1 MSLKGAAGFN
11 ASWQDSCLDR
21 LTSLTTETRGGTL
34 TNPRLAAK
42 PSLWL
47 KRLLLVLLTLAALY
61 LLAANLFLN
70 TRLAAWAINRRP
82 ERFRVTWTTAWSV
95 WPGGVWV
102 RGLALRGRSA
112 NDVLWTVNVDR
123 GHGWIDVPALLRRRF
138 VIDGFRGEGVHSS
151 VSRGEGK
158 GAPPELE
165 KPDEKPRSPWGI
177 RIDNVDLAGVREVGY
192 NDLRLTGDGRGRI
205 SGSFSFVFDR
215 AFRMG
220 DTRLAMPAGRLWWS
234 GELVAQDLNV
244 DSTVSFA
251 PFVPHEHPGMEGWDF
266 LSGSLKA
273 HGQVPGLPFLAASG
287 LNGTQEPGRLVA
299 DLRVD
304 RGRLT
309 PGSHAELVTGPVP
322 GSGAGSPPALEMTAS
337 VPAGAQASE
346 LRLGLR
352 AQGLQA
358 GRSPGRP
365 PAFQCASVAGTV
377 LTPAVQLR
385 RLFVTARELRTKTN
399 LAAAAPL
406 EADMRLEKVRLEAAG
421 IRAHVRLDVDHAT
434 GRIDLAALARRD
446 ADIVGLQGEGV
457 SLQVAFP
464 AATAHQKSKAPWG
477 AQISGARL
485 SGIREIGIDPFR
497 LTGVSQLETTFTYD
511 PAGNLEIQRAALI
524 LPSGALLRQG
534 QPVAQNLAVKAEAR
548 VGPLAVGSQGLAFL
562 RQVSGTVDARA
573 RISSLGFLD
582 PYLRKVPWLAVQ
594 GDGDLD
600 ASVRLD
606 AGRLTSGSRLAVRVT
621 RLRATLL
628 DSLASGAG
636 RLTVTVDPRRTAMGV
651 DLDRF
656 GLADLRQ
663 PGRPDYIRGRSL
675 RMTAVSTAPLDLA
688 VPVPDFD
695 ASLTLDDAMVPDLKV
710 FDPLLPAGA
719 GFYLLS
725 GSGRVGLRLALSTA
739 TRTTRGTASLASDS
753 ATVAFQDLE
762 IRGRVNLQAPFSS
775 PDLAGRHFDLDGARL
790 TLDEIS
796 YRQEG
801 DAAPVAAPGWW
812 AHARLAD
819 AAVEWGQPL
828 SLRAAGQVEMRD
840 SGPLIALFAQRS
852 KAVKWFDNVLSVEG
866 VTAQGVL
873 RIGKGVVA
881 IDSFQATGGK
891 LEVRSRMSFSKQ
903 SKKGDLLVRYGHL
916 SAGIEMLD
924 GKRSFKLIRPREW
937 FEQGAGVR
945 P

>member
-1 MSLKGAAGFN
+1 VPVNGSEGQSAFQGEESIALRDN
-11 ASWQDSCLDR
+11 
-21 LTSLTTETRGGTL
+21 
-34 TNPRLAAK
+34 AK

-47 KRLLLVLLTLAALY
+47 KRLLLVLLALAALY

-70 TRLAAWAINRRP
+70 TRLGSWAINRRP
-82 ERFRVTWTTAWSV
+82 ERFRASWSSAWSV

-102 RGLALRGRSA
+102 RGLTLRGHSA
-112 NDVLWTVNVDR
+112 NDVRWTVTVDR

-138 VIDGFRGEGVHSS
+138 VVDGFRGEGVRSS
-151 VSRGEGK
+151 VSRGEGR
-158 GAPPELE
+158 GAPPEPE
-165 KPDEKPRSPWGI
+165 KPNERPRPPWGI
-177 RIDNVDLAGVREVGY
+177 VIDHVELAGVREVGY
-192 NDLRLTGDGRGRI
+192 NDLRLTGDGRGRV
-205 SGSFSFVFDR
+205 SGSFSFVFGR
-215 AFRMG
+215 TFRMG

-234 GELVAQDLNV
+234 DELVAQTLDV
-244 DSTVSFA
+244 DGTVSFA

-273 HGQVPGLPFLAASG
+273 HGQVPGLPFLDASG
-287 LNGTQEPGRLVA
+287 LNGTHDPGRLVA
-299 DLRVD
+299 DLRVE

-309 PGSHAELVTGPVP
+309 QGSHAELITGSITGSAP
-322 GSGAGSPPALEMTAS
+322 GSPAALEMTAL
-337 VPAGAQASE
+337 VPAGLKSPE

-365 PAFQCASVAGTV
+365 PAFQCAALAGTV

-385 RLFVTARELRTKTN
+385 RLFVTARELRTRAD

-446 ADIVGLQGEGV
+446 VDVEGLAGEGV

-464 AATAHQKSKAPWG
+464 AAAPGQKSKAPWG
-477 AQISGARL
+477 AHISGARL

-511 PAGNLEIQRAALI
+511 PAGNLEVQRAALT

-534 QPVAQNLAVKAEAR
+534 QPVAQHLAVKAEGR

-562 RQVSGTVDARA
+562 RQVSGMADMRA
-573 RISSLGFLD
+573 RVSSLGFLA
-582 PYLRKVPWLAVQ
+582 PYLRKVPWLALQ
-594 GDGDLD
+594 GDGNLD
-600 ASVRLD
+600 ASVGLD
-606 AGRLTSGSRLAVRVT
+606 AGRLTSGSRLGVRVT
-621 RLRATLL
+621 RLRAMLL
-628 DSLASGAG
+628 DSLASGDG
-636 RLTVTVDPRRTAMGV
+636 RLAVTVDPQGRTAMRV

-663 PGRPDYIRGRSL
+663 PGRPDYIRGRNL
-675 RMTAVSTAPLDLA
+675 RMTATSTAPLDLA
-688 VPVPDFD
+688 VPMPDFD
-695 ASLTLDDAMVPDLKV
+695 ASLALDDAVVPDLKV
-710 FDPLLPAGA
+710 FDALLPAGA

-762 IRGRVNLQAPFSS
+762 IQGRVMLQAPFSS

-790 TLDEIS
+790 TLDDIS
-796 YRQEG
+796 YRQAG
-801 DAAPVAAPGWW
+801 DKAPSASPGWW
-812 AHARLAD
+812 ARARLSD

-828 SLRAAGQVEMRD
+828 SLRADGQVEMRD

-866 VTAQGVL
+866 VTARGIL
-873 RIGKGVVA
+873 RIEKGVVA

-924 GKRSFKLIRPREW
+924 GKRDFKLIRPREW
-937 FEQGAGVR
+937 FEQRAGAR

>member
-1 MSLKGAAGFN
+1 M
-11 ASWQDSCLDR
+11 
-21 LTSLTTETRGGTL
+21 TTHETRIVWT
-34 TNPRLAAK
+34 R
-42 PSLWL
+42 L

-70 TRLAAWAINRRP
+70 TRLGSWAVNRRP
-82 ERFRVTWTTAWSV
+82 ERFRASWSSAWSV
-95 WPGGVWV
+95 RPGSVWV
-102 RGLALRGRSA
+102 RGLTLRGHSA
-112 NDVLWTVNVDR
+112 NDVLWTVTVDR

-138 VIDGFRGEGVHSS
+138 VVDGFHGEGVRST

-158 GAPPELE
+158 GGRPETE
-165 KPDEKPRSPWGI
+165 KPNEKPRPPWGV
-177 RIDNVDLAGVREVGY
+177 RIDHVELAGVRDLSY
-192 NDLRLTGDGRGRI
+192 NDLRLTGDGRGRV
-205 SGSFSFVFDR
+205 SGSFSFVFGR
-215 AFRMG
+215 EFRMG

-234 GELVAQDLNV
+234 DELVAQDLKV
-244 DSTVSFA
+244 DGTVSFI
-251 PFVPHEHPGMEGWDF
+251 PFVPREHPGMEGWDF

-273 HGQVPGLPFLAASG
+273 HGQVPGLPFLDASG
-287 LNGTQEPGRLVA
+287 LKGTHDRGRLMA

-309 PGSHAELVTGPVP
+309 PGSHAELVTGSVR
-322 GSGAGSPPALEMTAS
+322 GSAAGSLPALEMTAS
-337 VPAGAQASE
+337 VPPGIQPPE

-365 PAFQCASVAGTV
+365 PAFQCSALAGTV

-385 RLFVTARELRTKTN
+385 RLFVTARELRTRAN

-421 IRAHVRLDVDHAT
+421 VRAHVRLDVDHAT

-446 ADIVGLQGEGV
+446 ADIEGLQGEGV
-457 SLQVAFP
+457 SLQIAFP
-464 AATAHQKSKAPWG
+464 PATAHQKSKAPWG
-477 AQISGARL
+477 AHISGARL

-511 PAGNLEIQRAALI
+511 PAGNLEVQRAALI

-534 QPVAQNLAVKAEAR
+534 QPVAQNLAVKAEGR
-548 VGPLAVGSQGLAFL
+548 VGSLAVGSRDLAFL
-562 RQVSGTVDARA
+562 RQVSGTAGVRA
-573 RISSLGFLD
+573 RVSSLGFLD
-582 PYLRKVPWLAVQ
+582 PYLRKVPWLALQ
-594 GDGDLD
+594 GDGNLD
-600 ASVRLD
+600 AAVRLD

-636 RLTVTVDPRRTAMGV
+636 RLTVAVDPHRTAMRV

-663 PGRPDYIRGRSL
+663 PGRPDYIRGHNL
-675 RMTAVSTAPLDLA
+675 RMTASSTAPLDLA
-688 VPVPDFD
+688 VPMPDFD
-695 ASLTLDDAMVPDLKV
+695 ASLTLTDGVVPDLKV
-710 FDPLLPAGA
+710 FDALLPAGA

-725 GSGRVGLRLALSTA
+725 GTGRVGLGLALSTA

-762 IRGRVNLQAPFSS
+762 IQGRVNLQAPFSS
-775 PDLAGRHFDLDGARL
+775 PDLVGRHFDLDGARL

-796 YRQEG
+796 YRQAG
-801 DAAPVAAPGWW
+801 DKAPSAPPGWW
-812 AHARLAD
+812 ARARLAD

-866 VTAQGVL
+866 VTARGVL
-873 RIGKGVVA
+873 RIERGVVA

-924 GKRSFKLIRPREW
+924 GQRSFKLIRPREW
-937 FEQGAGVR
+937 FEQRAGVR

>member
-1 MSLKGAAGFN
+1 VSGSEGQSALQGEESIALRDN
-11 ASWQDSCLDR
+11 
-21 LTSLTTETRGGTL
+21 
-34 TNPRLAAK
+34 AK

-47 KRLLLVLLTLAALY
+47 KRLLLVLLALAALY

-70 TRLAAWAINRRP
+70 TRLGSWAVNRRP
-82 ERFRVTWTTAWSV
+82 ERFRATWSSAWSV

-102 RGLALRGRSA
+102 RGLSLRGRSA
-112 NDVLWTVNVDR
+112 NDVLWTVTVDR

-138 VIDGFRGEGVHSS
+138 VVDGFRGEGVRSM

-158 GAPPELE
+158 GAPPEPE
-165 KPDEKPRSPWGI
+165 KPGEKPRPPWGI
-177 RIDNVDLAGVREVGY
+177 VIRHVDLAGVREVGY
-192 NDLRLTGDGRGRI
+192 NDLRLTGNGRGRV
-205 SGSFSFVFDR
+205 SGSFSLVFGR

-220 DTRLAMPAGRLWWS
+220 DTRLAIPAGRLWWS
-234 GELVAQDLNV
+234 DEPVAQDLDV
-244 DSTVSFA
+244 DGTVSFA
-251 PFVPHEHPGMEGWDF
+251 PFVPREHPGLEGWDF

-273 HGQVPGLPFLAASG
+273 HGQVPGLSFLDASG
-287 LNGTQEPGRLVA
+287 LKGTHDPGRLVA

-304 RGRLT
+304 RGRLM
-309 PGSHAELVTGPVP
+309 PGSHAELVTGSVT
-322 GSGAGSPPALEMTAS
+322 GSAAGSPPALEMTAS
-337 VPAGAQASE
+337 VPVGLPAPE

-365 PAFQCASVAGTV
+365 PAFQCAALTGTV

-385 RLFVTARELRTKTN
+385 RLFVTARELRTKADI
-399 LAAAAPL
+399 AAAAPL

-421 IRAHVRLDVDHAT
+421 IRANVRLDVDHAT

-446 ADIVGLQGEGV
+446 ADIEGLVGEGV
-457 SLQVAFP
+457 SLQIAFP
-464 AATAHQKSKAPWG
+464 ATSNQKSKAPWG
-477 AQISGARL
+477 AHISGARL

-511 PAGNLEIQRAALI
+511 PAGNLEVERAALT
-524 LPSGALLRQG
+524 LPAGTLLRQG

-548 VGPLAVGSQGLAFL
+548 VGPLTVGSQGLAFL
-562 RQVSGTVDARA
+562 RQVSGTADVRA
-573 RISSLGFLD
+573 RVSSLGFLD
-582 PYLRKVPWLAVQ
+582 PYLRKVPWLTLQ
-594 GDGDLD
+594 GEGNLD
-600 ASVRLD
+600 AAVRLD
-606 AGRLTSGSRLAVRVT
+606 AGRLSPGSRLGVRVT

-636 RLTVTVDPRRTAMGV
+636 RLALTVDPQGRAAMRV

-663 PGRPDYIRGRSL
+663 PGRPDYIRGRNL
-675 RMTAVSTAPLDLA
+675 RMTASSTGPLDLA

-695 ASLTLDDAMVPDLKV
+695 ASLTLADAVVPDLKV

-725 GSGRVGLRLALSTA
+725 GTGRVGLRLALSTA

-762 IRGRVNLQAPFSS
+762 IQGRVLLEAPFSS
-775 PDLAGRHFDLDGARL
+775 PDLLGRHFDLDGARL
-790 TLDEIS
+790 TLDDIS
-796 YRQEG
+796 YRQTG
-801 DAAPVAAPGWW
+801 DKEPSAAPGWW
-812 AHARLAD
+812 AHAQLAD
-819 AAVEWGQPL
+819 AAVVWGQPL
-828 SLRAAGQVEMRD
+828 SLRAGGQVEMRD

-866 VTAQGVL
+866 VTARGVL
-873 RIGKGVVA
+873 RIDKGVVA

-924 GKRSFKLIRPREW
+924 GKRDFKLIRPREW
-937 FEQGAGVR
+937 FDQRAGIR